1 MIVCVLI
8 IARAGVAVFKVII
21 MTAIRIAVKR
31 PMTINVAIANIVANA
46 VVTVVM
52 SAIVSRSRFKKV
64 TTVVV
69 VGRIA
74 DTIIIGVIGIISTI
88 SIIIMTAISMT
99 VTSVCA
105 RFVNRKK
112 KLGRRA
118 AIRTT
123 APSRGATSPV
133 DFSRRANVWSE
144 PVAPAQKAARDDDS
158 MRFLMSEESHTV
170 LQRCADV
177 LPEGG
182 PVELRASET
191 ICNHPAMSFENWTA
205 HEFCQATAIADNH
218 QVGPSAGAG
227 LWLAS

>member
-1 MIVCVLI
+1 VCVLI
-8 IARAGVAVFKVII
+8 IARVGVAVFKVII

-31 PMTINVAIANIVANA
+31 LMTIIVIIVVIMANA
-46 VVTVVM
+46 AVTVVT
-52 SAIVSRSRFKKV
+52 SAILITITLKRV

-69 VGRIA
+69 VGRIV
-74 DTIIIGVIGIISTI
+74 DTIIIGIIVVVSIT
-88 SIIIMTAISMT
+88 SIIIIMIAINMT

-105 RFVNRKK
+105 SVANRKK

-123 APSRGATSPV
+123 ALSRGATSPV

-170 LQRCADV
+170 FQRCADV